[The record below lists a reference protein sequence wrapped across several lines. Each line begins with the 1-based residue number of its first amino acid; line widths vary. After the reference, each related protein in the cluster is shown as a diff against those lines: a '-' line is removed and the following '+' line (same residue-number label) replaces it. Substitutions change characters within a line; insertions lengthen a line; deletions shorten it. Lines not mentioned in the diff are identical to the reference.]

1 MNEPSTHGC
10 PVAAGGQNKIPTGS
24 AQLPGER
31 AVAAPSLIPA
41 VSRLRS
47 LADSRAMAANPVEV
61 LSQYTEQYGDTFRFY
76 LGGIKEAI
84 VTTDPAVI
92 QHVLKTNADNYQK
105 SEIQVKRMGHFLGK
119 GLLTTHGEAWKTQR
133 RLIQKGFDR
142 RLLDALSTIMQDSL
156 AESLREFDSQIQAG
170 AVDIYP
176 HLMKMTFAMVARS
189 LFGAKL
195 KDEDINLVSD
205 TICTVQEFI
214 VRQTIQ
220 PYLNPWFAA
229 SGELRRHEEMRARA
243 DSVLMAYIQQRRHQE
258 PGQDLLQTLMDARY
272 SDGEGMSDEL
282 VLSES
287 MQLLVAGHETSSN
300 SLSWLLYLLSSRP
313 ECLEQVRQEFDSVLG
328 DAPLNHADLPRLE
341 FTTQVIQEGLRL
353 YPPFWMIDRMA
364 VEDDRVGDVAIPRGS
379 TVIVYV
385 YGAHHA
391 PRYWENPE
399 SFDPRRFVKG
409 HEKLR
414 QPFTYL
420 PFGGGPRVCIGN
432 HYAMLQVLMIL
443 SHVVRKYDFELVP
456 GQTITER
463 AMVIL
468 RPKHGIRMTFTP
480 AIARRPMPPSQTHL
494 DPRESGDVQQA
505 AGQDIAEMVGSAQE
519 PR

>member
-1 MNEPSTHGC
+1 MTLPKAI
-10 PVAAGGQNKIPTGS
+10 PV
-24 AQLPGER
+24 
-31 AVAAPSLIPA
+31 

-47 LADSRAMAANPVEV
+47 FSDSRAMAANPVHV
-61 LSQYTEQYGDTFRFY
+61 LSKYNELFGDTFRFY

-84 VTTDPAVI
+84 VTTNPAVI
-92 QHVLKTNADNYQK
+92 QHVLKTNAENYQK

-119 GLLTTHGEAWKTQR
+119 GLLTTHGEPWRTQR

-142 RLLDALSTIMQDSL
+142 KQLDALSSIMQDSL
-156 AESLREFDSQIQAG
+156 AESLRDFDRQIRLG
-170 AVDIYP
+170 PVDIYP

-189 LFGAKL
+189 LFGARL
-195 KDEDINLVSD
+195 KDEDIDLVSH

-229 SGELRRHEEMRARA
+229 SGDLRRHEDMRVRA
-243 DSVLMAYIQQRRHQE
+243 DGVLMEYIKQRRNQA
-258 PGQDLLQTLMDARY
+258 PGNDLLQNLMDARY

-300 SLSWLLYLLSSRP
+300 GLSWLLYLLSSHP
-313 ECLEQVRQEFDSVLG
+313 ECLERVRQEFDAVLG
-328 DAPLNHADLPRLE
+328 DAPLSHAHVPRFE

-353 YPPFWMIDRMA
+353 YPPFWMIDREA
-364 VEDDRVGDVAIPRGS
+364 VADDRVGDIEIPRGS

-399 SFDPRRFVKG
+399 TFDPERFVKG
-409 HEKLR
+409 NEKLR
-414 QPFTYL
+414 TPFTYL

-432 HYAMLQVLMIL
+432 QYAMLQILMIL
-443 SHVVRKYDFELVP
+443 SAVLRKYDFELTP
-456 GQTITER
+456 GQTIEAR
-463 AMVIL
+463 PMVIL
-468 RPKHGIRMTFTP
+468 RPKHGIRMNFTE
-480 AIARRPMPPSQTHL
+480 AIARPQAV
-494 DPRESGDVQQA
+494 VQA
-505 AGQDIAEMVGSAQE
+505 
-519 PR
+519 